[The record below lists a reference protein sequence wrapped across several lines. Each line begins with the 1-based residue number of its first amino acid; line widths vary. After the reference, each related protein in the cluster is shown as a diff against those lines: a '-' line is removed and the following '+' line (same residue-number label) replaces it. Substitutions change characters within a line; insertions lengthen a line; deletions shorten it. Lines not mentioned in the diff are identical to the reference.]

1 MSTSSKFDEQ
11 IRTDLKE
18 SMVIK
23 GGKKRKSKKRRNLI
37 RRTIKRRTIKR
48 KITKKNIKKS
58 KNYSKRQKYIPN
70 GGAILRS
77 GLFTN
82 PENKKESLLACGVT
96 IPTIDTIKNKDGT
109 PLTGKDGTPLN
120 KDAKQIIVDQKIH
133 EEYQKYAA

>member
-48 KITKKNIKKS
+48 KITKKILKSLRIIAKDKNIFLMEVL
-58 KNYSKRQKYIPN
+58 Y
-70 GGAILRS
+70 
-77 GLFTN
+77 
-82 PENKKESLLACGVT
+82 
-96 IPTIDTIKNKDGT
+96 
-109 PLTGKDGTPLN
+109 
-120 KDAKQIIVDQKIH
+120 
-133 EEYQKYAA
+133 